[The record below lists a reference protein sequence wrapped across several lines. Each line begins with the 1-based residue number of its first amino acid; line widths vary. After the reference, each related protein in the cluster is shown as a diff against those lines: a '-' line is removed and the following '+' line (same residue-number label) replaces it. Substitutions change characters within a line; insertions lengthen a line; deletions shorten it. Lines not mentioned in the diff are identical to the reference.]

1 MPENLR
7 PWVDAAR
14 ERAIARP
21 ASPGVTFTEKS
32 EGRWRIDAPH
42 DDREAWELMICE
54 AFGTRSHSTMWTFL
68 DQLRGM
74 MGERHNGEQ
83 WVPDEFA
90 VNAALNMVN
99 AAKPQNELEAALVA
113 QMVAVHFMTMKAAQ
127 QHGSSSMLDPRDAA
141 MIARLARTY
150 AGQIETLGKLQGK
163 VKSQNINVTY
173 ERHDHVHHH
182 VHDERHVHLEGEGQ
196 ENAAKGSD
204 PHWLRALRLARA
216 APRCLA
222 RRRNGSPC
230 QKPAIRGKARCQIHG
245 CAKGSGAPKGRAN
258 GLYRT
263 GSWTAEAMAL
273 RRQVSAVLKACRNG
287 IEL

>member
-182 VHDERHVHLEGEGQ
+182 VHDERHVHLEGGGAGKRGQ
-196 ENAAKGSD
+196 GFGPTLAESLASGPS
-204 PHWLRALRLARA
+204 RASLSR
-216 APRCLA
+216 
-222 RRRNGSPC
+222 
-230 QKPAIRGKARCQIHG
+230 
-245 CAKGSGAPKGRAN
+245 
-258 GLYRT
+258 
-263 GSWTAEAMAL
+263 AEAERFAL
-273 RRQVSAVLKACRNG
+273 PEARDTGEGPLPDPRVRQGVGSAQGEGERIVSHGILDGGGNG
-287 IEL
+287 TETPGVRSPESLPERD